1 MIEDKYNYSSTK
13 TTVVMVVANLGAVIG
28 SSATGYYSQILGK
41 RFLIVVMCL
50 VSGALLYPYTFVSG
64 PGLYAAAFFL
74 QFCIGGAW
82 GVIPIHLI
90 ELSPPAFKTFVV
102 GTSYNLG
109 VLVSSSSITILT
121 TLGQRYPLP
130 PKTDIVTGET
140 IERFDYSIVMCIFGA
155 CVITYVIIVTILG
168 PERLE
173 SGEVDTE
180 AEAGNDQDM
189 GDDKFCITG

>member
-1 MIEDKYNYSSTK
+1 MLEDKYNYSSTK
-13 TTVVMVVANLGAVIG
+13 TTVVMVVANLGAVTG
-28 SSATGYYSQILGK
+28 SLVIGYYSQILAR

-102 GTSYNLG
+102 GTSYHLG
-109 VLVSSSSITILT
+109 ILVSSSSLTILT
-121 TLGQRYPLP
+121 TLGERYPLP
-130 PKTDIVTGET
+130 PEIDVVTGET
-140 IERFDYSIVMCIFGA
+140 IQRFDYSLVMCIFGA
-155 CVITYVIIVTILG
+155 CVMTYVVIVTILG

-173 SGEVDTE
+173 SEEVDTE
-180 AEAGNDQDM
+180 AEAGDDQDAD
-189 GDDKFCITG
+189 GDKFCITG